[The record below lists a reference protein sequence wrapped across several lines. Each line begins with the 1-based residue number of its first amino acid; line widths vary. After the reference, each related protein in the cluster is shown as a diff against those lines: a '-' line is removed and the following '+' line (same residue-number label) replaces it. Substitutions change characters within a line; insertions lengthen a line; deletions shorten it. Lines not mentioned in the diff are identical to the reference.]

1 MPSLSRKRQAARS
14 ELACGENSEPGR
26 RITESLTSNPRIREQ
41 PRSLADHAF
50 SDIRH
55 ECFPFSGIKATANG
69 GYSCRH
75 GHADH
80 AFSDI
85 RHECFPFSAIKATT
99 NGGCCFAFPLLCIL
113 RIIRGSCPAITR
125 KDYAKVKRFGSARP
139 KGQP

>member
-1 MPSLSRKRQAARS
+1 MSA
-14 ELACGENSEPGR
+14 PGA
-26 RITESLTSNPRIREQ
+26 I
-41 PRSLADHAF
+41 ADHAF

-80 AFSDI
+80 AFFDIRHECFPFSGIKATANGGYSCRYGHADQAFSDI
-85 RHECFPFSAIKATT
+85 RHECFPFSAIKATP
-99 NGGCCFAFPLLCIL
+99 NGGFCFVFSLLCIL

-125 KDYAKVKRFGSARP
+125 KDYGKVSRFGSARP